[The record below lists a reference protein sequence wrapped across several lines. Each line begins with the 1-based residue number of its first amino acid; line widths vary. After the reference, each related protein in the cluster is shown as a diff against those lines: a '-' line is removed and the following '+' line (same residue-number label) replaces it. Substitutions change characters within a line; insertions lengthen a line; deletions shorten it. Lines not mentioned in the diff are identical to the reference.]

1 MKQQF
6 DGKSNNVSYSSKHAN
21 KLTAQEKEQ
30 GKHKAPQS
38 LKGAGGEAQPVVGKG
53 VLQQALDT
61 LNFGNQPADGHQ
73 GAPTN
78 AAKDVAA
85 TAAAANDEEEG
96 HEDGEPRPNNDGKA
110 AGGSDDKDEE
120 EVVVKP
126 PKKTTKPKR
135 MYKTYS
141 HG

>member
-21 KLTAQEKEQ
+21 KLTAEEKEQ
-30 GKHKAPQS
+30 GKHKAPKSQ
-38 LKGAGGEAQPVVGKG
+38 GAGGEAQPVVGKG
-53 VLQQALDT
+53 VLQQALDA
-61 LNFGNQPADGHQ
+61 LNFGNQPADSHQ
-73 GAPTN
+73 GALTN
-78 AAKDVAA
+78 TAKD
-85 TAAAANDEEEG
+85 AAANDEEEG

-126 PKKTTKPKR
+126 SKKTTKPKR